1 MADKLKEG
9 AVQYVSALQFV
20 VFIVIFSAR
29 CNETVSC
36 HMTHHSLYIQQHTVN
51 HFRILCALF
60 TCAV

>member
-36 HMTHHSLYIQQHTVN
+36 HMTHHSVHPAA
-51 HFRILCALF
+51 HG
-60 TCAV
+60 